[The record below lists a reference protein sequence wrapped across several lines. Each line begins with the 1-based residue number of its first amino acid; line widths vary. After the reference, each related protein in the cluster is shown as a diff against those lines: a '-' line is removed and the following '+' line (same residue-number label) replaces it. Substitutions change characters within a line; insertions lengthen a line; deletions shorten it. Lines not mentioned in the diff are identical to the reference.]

1 MQDVDLWGQVLN
13 YAQDVQDLN
22 KLISKIM
29 LLISDIVQKS
39 EEEFGADSDE
49 VETIL
54 DCVMDLRHSSM
65 DDLLQFIDFLNERR
79 KSAILPQLQ

>member
-1 MQDVDLWGQVLN
+1 MQDIDLWIQVLN
-13 YAQDVQDLN
+13 YAKDVQDLN
-22 KLISKIM
+22 KHISSIM
-29 LLISDIVQKS
+29 LAISDIVQKS
-39 EEEFGADSDE
+39 EDEFGTDSDE

-79 KSAILPQLQ
+79 KSAILPHLQ

>member
-29 LLISDIVQKS
+29 LSISDIVQKS

>member
-1 MQDVDLWGQVLN
+1 MQDIDLWSQVLN
-13 YAQDVQDLN
+13 YAKDVQDLN
-22 KLISKIM
+22 KHISSIM
-29 LLISDIVQKS
+29 LAISDIVQKS
-39 EEEFGADSDE
+39 EDEFGTDSDE

-79 KSAILPQLQ
+79 KSAILPHLQ